1 MDYEKIVSE
10 YADMIYKIA
19 IRYLKNKDDAEDIVQ
34 EVFMKYVSNKT
45 PFKNSEHEKYWI
57 IRVTINICNNEISSG
72 RKRKTIISDEIDEYE
87 KEVPFE
93 NTLSD
98 LIDKLS
104 EKYRTVF
111 ELYYLQDFS
120 VSEISKIL
128 MITEASVRQRL
139 MRARNKVKD
148 NLRKGE

>member
-1 MDYEKIVSE
+1 MNYEKLIKE
-10 YADMIYKIA
+10 YADMIYRIA

-34 EVFMKYVSNKT
+34 EVFMKYVVNKT
-45 PFKNSEHEKYWI
+45 PFNNSEHEKYWI
-57 IRVTINICNNEISSG
+57 IRVTINLCNNEINSG
-72 RKRKTIISDEIDEYE
+72 RKRKTVISDKIYEYE
-87 KEVPFE
+87 EEIPFE
-93 NTLSD
+93 NSLFD
-98 LIDKLS
+98 LIEKLS

-128 MITEASVRQRL
+128 RITEASVRQRL
-139 MRARNKVKD
+139 MRARNKIKD